1 MIARHGIRWLET
13 GGPVLGLLPFAKY
26 EYATEQ
32 LEPGDLV
39 VVCSDGVTEARN
51 VANDEFGRDRML
63 AAVQSMHGVKSDL
76 VLDQLLSAVN
86 QFARGAPQADDITV
100 LVFRYRG
107 H

>member
-1 MIARHGIRWLET
+1 MPSA
-13 GGPVLGLLPFAKY
+13 AY

-32 LEPGDLV
+32 LEPGDVV

-51 VANDEFGRDRML
+51 VANEEFGRDRML
-63 AAVQSMHGVKSDL
+63 EAVRSMHGAKSDL
-76 VLDQLLSAVN
+76 VLEQLLSAVN

-107 H
+107 NQAG